1 MVDSHIDFM
10 TQFYTSVAK
19 VLGLE
24 ASSETVERN
33 VTWPQFAEYLLK
45 TSPEND
51 VSEFGRQIM
60 LFDSILPQNL
70 HWKSYTD
77 HCSPCLINFTY
88 VVHLE
93 QVAQQMRIKVS
104 SIMSTCEKAEHLK
117 NSLNSG
123 WRGELVVEEN

>member
-1 MVDSHIDFM
+1 M

-70 HWKSYTD
+70 HWKSYKD
-77 HCSPCLINFTY
+77 QCSPCLVNFTY

-93 QVAQQMRIKVS
+93 QATPQMFMMIV
-104 SIMSTCEKAEHLK
+104 
-117 NSLNSG
+117 
-123 WRGELVVEEN
+123 

>member
-60 LFDSILPQNL
+60 LLAP
-70 HWKSYTD
+70 K
-77 HCSPCLINFTY
+77 
-88 VVHLE
+88 
-93 QVAQQMRIKVS
+93 
-104 SIMSTCEKAEHLK
+104 
-117 NSLNSG
+117 
-123 WRGELVVEEN
+123 ELL